1 METYDAEHVEL
12 HAVRLDAYIFCSPGS
27 GTTVQGTLFSE
38 ILDIRAADILR
49 IMGFRFSGLLAA
61 ITLPLFLVAILFSGP
76 LLLAWY
82 HQTLLR
88 RVTNTP
94 VAIRNLIAA
103 PITEELCFRSG
114 LISFLLAS
122 HVSPSRALWLSPLP
136 FALSHVH
143 HVVDLIVHQ
152 GWHPADATARCL
164 FQAVYTT
171 IFGWLAAFFLLRT
184 GHYAALV
191 VTHSFCNYM
200 GFPDFG
206 AVANHPR
213 SKELIVAFLGGIL
226 GFIVLL
232 KPLTSPSL
240 YGFPSTESSGY
251 VIFFK

>member
-122 HVSPSRALWLSPLP
+122 HL
-136 FALSHVH
+136 
-143 HVVDLIVHQ
+143 
-152 GWHPADATARCL
+152 
-164 FQAVYTT
+164 
-171 IFGWLAAFFLLRT
+171 
-184 GHYAALV
+184 
-191 VTHSFCNYM
+191 
-200 GFPDFG
+200 
-206 AVANHPR
+206 
-213 SKELIVAFLGGIL
+213 
-226 GFIVLL
+226 
-232 KPLTSPSL
+232 
-240 YGFPSTESSGY
+240 
-251 VIFFK
+251 